1 MIIVLLWLNHSNA
14 IAQKSCL
21 QSLEKAEMLYTEGK
35 LNLIPDLLTN
45 CIKKGFD
52 YEQKVRAYELVILSY
67 LYLDNEK
74 DAANSML
81 DLLKFEKEYTL
92 TGREP
97 TEFKKLYEAFRTYP
111 IVMIG
116 INLGGNA
123 SLITHNELYG
133 VNNPSADSISYSLEP
148 GFKVGITSDFQIGKH
163 ILFSSEINILSL
175 SYSYTNHLYDFTQY
189 DLREKQTVLSF
200 PLGVKLMAGNK
211 KIRPYITLGTSLDIL
226 LKANLNIIRTF
237 PNQPVIDVT
246 GQDVDVTNLRNEFN
260 YHIYAGAGFKLKVP
274 RSFLFFEAKFSKSQ
288 LNQVN
293 ENNRYGNAELIYKYG
308 HIDNDFFINYLSI
321 SAGIQYNIYKPKILK
336 KYFYH

>member
-1 MIIVLLWLNHSNA
+1 MIRLNTNINQHATHKPIILIMIIVLLCLNHSNA

-133 VNNPSADSISYSLEP
+133 VNNPSPDSRVHQFQCFDLEC
-148 GFKVGITSDFQIGKH
+148 D
-163 ILFSSEINILSL
+163 
-175 SYSYTNHLYDFTQY
+175 
-189 DLREKQTVLSF
+189 VLSIER
-200 PLGVKLMAGNK
+200 K
-211 KIRPYITLGTSLDIL
+211 
-226 LKANLNIIRTF
+226 
-237 PNQPVIDVT
+237 
-246 GQDVDVTNLRNEFN
+246 
-260 YHIYAGAGFKLKVP
+260 
-274 RSFLFFEAKFSKSQ
+274 
-288 LNQVN
+288 
-293 ENNRYGNAELIYKYG
+293 
-308 HIDNDFFINYLSI
+308 
-321 SAGIQYNIYKPKILK
+321 
-336 KYFYH
+336 